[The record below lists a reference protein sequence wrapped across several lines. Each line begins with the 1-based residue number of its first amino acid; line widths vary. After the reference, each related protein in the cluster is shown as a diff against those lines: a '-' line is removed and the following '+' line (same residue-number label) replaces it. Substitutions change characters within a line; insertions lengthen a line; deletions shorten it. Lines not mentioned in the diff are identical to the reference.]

1 MNGFGIHGVTAKSD
15 TNEHKI
21 AYYQEINSTTGTVT
35 VPTGGTIL
43 LNQLAGGADALVSTI
58 DGVPTGSLPQTAG
71 GVQVDVTSFDSSGNY
86 VLSGTPSSYPVALI
100 YWLKISGA
108 DYSNL
113 TTANIIEENI
123 PLLVDNIYTADG
135 TLTGDRT
142 ITGGGNDISFS
153 GGSGGSKVLLWNGD
167 DLDISGTD
175 GQFTT
180 GQVHIHGTRGMS
192 SPSHGKGQFY
202 FASTYDNAPY
212 INRNIADANP
222 ALIIDQE
229 HAGSTG
235 DIAQFWN
242 STGTVAS
249 ITNDGYITAQAATG
263 TSDTVAIW
271 DGTTLKKKELKNQT
285 IFASNPY
292 DNVLAGVSEN
302 MAIHGSGNFSPSN
315 RRFTIMP
322 KDGILS
328 DFWVSTQGFQDA
340 SGDLV
345 LVLQV
350 NFVDTPLSLTITNAD
365 GVSITKSETA
375 TSVSVSAGDKVRIKI
390 TNNATATSTNVVSS
404 TLLYTF
410 D

>member
-271 DGTTLKKKELKNQT
+271 DGTTLKKKELIIESGT
-285 IFASNPY
+285 YTPTVAGLA
-292 DNVLAGVSEN
+292 NVDVTTANECQYMRVGDVVTVSGR
-302 MAIHGSGNFSPSN
+302 I
-315 RRFTIMP
+315 
-322 KDGILS
+322 
-328 DFWVSTQGFQDA
+328 
-340 SGDLV
+340 
-345 LVLQV
+345 
-350 NFVDTPLSLTITNAD
+350 
-365 GVSITKSETA
+365 SI
-375 TSVSVSAGDKVRIKI
+375 D
-390 TNNATATSTNVVSS
+390 ATATGTLTRVSCSLPIASTFTDEWNLGGTGSYKASFSTNIVFSIYGGSNFAEFRCYPS
-404 TLLYTF
+404 TTGNMLVPFSFTYIIK
-410 D
+410 

>member
-271 DGTTLKKKELKNQT
+271 DGTTLKKKELIIESGT
-285 IFASNPY
+285 YTPTVAGLA
-292 DNVLAGVSEN
+292 NVDATTANECQYMRVGDVVTVSGR
-302 MAIHGSGNFSPSN
+302 I
-315 RRFTIMP
+315 
-322 KDGILS
+322 
-328 DFWVSTQGFQDA
+328 
-340 SGDLV
+340 
-345 LVLQV
+345 
-350 NFVDTPLSLTITNAD
+350 
-365 GVSITKSETA
+365 SI
-375 TSVSVSAGDKVRIKI
+375 D
-390 TNNATATSTNVVSS
+390 ATATGTLTRVSCSLPIASTFTDEWNLGGTGSYKASFSTNIVFSIYGGSNFAEFRCYPS
-404 TLLYTF
+404 TTGNMLVPFSFTYIIK
-410 D
+410 